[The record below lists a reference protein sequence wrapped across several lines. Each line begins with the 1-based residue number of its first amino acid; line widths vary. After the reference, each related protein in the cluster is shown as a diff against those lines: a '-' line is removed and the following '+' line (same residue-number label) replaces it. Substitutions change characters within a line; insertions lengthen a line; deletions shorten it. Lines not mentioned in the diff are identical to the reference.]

1 MTHALEESPRDGLV
15 VVVKGRERYW
25 RCENLS
31 NDGDFFV
38 LSPDDYADA
47 EEAGEVT
54 AVFPATPSH

>member
-1 MTHALEESPRDGLV
+1 M
-15 VVVKGRERYW
+15 KGRERYW
-25 RCENLS
+25 RCKYLS

-54 AVFPATPSH
+54 AVFHSNHKSLAIASAADSMS